1 MIWASPFYN
10 FRFATRLVFYSFPYH
25 LPRGPYA
32 IRSFSPTS
40 LQYANKGGSAKP
52 LFGPFHYSLS
62 ITCPRACVRAS
73 SGGEI
78 VILSTPRSLLPAHR
92 NSANAARG
100 WKSARPSSRY
110 AERSPSMVLLSSGE
124 RSFSSCLNVALSRPY
139 KRVTYMC
146 YVRFGYVL
154 IEYYLYTRTNFFFA
168 GTQTVRDFTPPSQV
182 TLTLSYNCAHGAI
195 YITI

>member
-1 MIWASPFYN
+1 MIWASTFYN

-32 IRSFSPTS
+32 IRSFSRLPCNT
-40 LQYANKGGSAKP
+40 QTKGGTQS
-52 LFGPFHYSLS
+52 LCLGPFHYSLP
-62 ITCPRACVRAS
+62 ITCPRACVLAS

-78 VILSTPRSLLPAHR
+78 VILSTSRSLRPAHR

-110 AERSPSMVLLSSGE
+110 AERSPSMVLRSSGE
-124 RSFSSCLNVALSRPY
+124 RSFSSCLNVALNRPY
-139 KRVTYMC
+139 KRVAYMC

-154 IEYYLYTRTNFFFA
+154 IGYYLDTRTNLFFRWHIDCARFH
-168 GTQTVRDFTPPSQV
+168 TS
-182 TLTLSYNCAHGAI
+182 LSSHLDYLA
-195 YITI
+195 